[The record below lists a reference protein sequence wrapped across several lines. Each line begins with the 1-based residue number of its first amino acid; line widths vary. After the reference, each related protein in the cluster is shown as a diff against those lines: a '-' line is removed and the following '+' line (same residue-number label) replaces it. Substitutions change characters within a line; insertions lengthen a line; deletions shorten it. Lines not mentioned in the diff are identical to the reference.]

1 MPIWNEELQ
10 QWGYSYFE
18 EVIHFEW
25 LGLERKMISAT
36 FAYHKPSASGLE
48 KINKLRESYTEL
60 SSILNIIAP
69 PSRELS
75 VALTNL
81 EQSAMWAI
89 KAVVHNDPASEVDTK

>member
-1 MPIWNEELQ
+1 ML
-10 QWGYSYFE
+10 
-18 EVIHFEW
+18 
-25 LGLERKMISAT
+25 ISAT
-36 FAYHKPSASGLE
+36 FAYHKPSAEGLK
-48 KINKLRESYTEL
+48 KINTLREKYTEL
-60 SSILNIIAP
+60 SNELNIIAP